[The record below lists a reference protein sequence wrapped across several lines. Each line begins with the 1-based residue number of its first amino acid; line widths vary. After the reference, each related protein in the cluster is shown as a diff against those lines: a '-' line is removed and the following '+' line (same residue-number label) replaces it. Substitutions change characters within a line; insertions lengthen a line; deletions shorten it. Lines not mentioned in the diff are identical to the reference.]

1 MPEPSPLLEARH
13 LSKRFLGVLALSG
26 VSLSLQRGEV
36 LAVIGENGAGKSTLM
51 KILAGV
57 QSADEGELLLEGKA
71 VEFSSVSAALRRA
84 SP

>member
-1 MPEPSPLLEARH
+1 MSATSPFEKVRHQKTFLAR
-13 LSKRFLGVLALSG
+13 LALSG

-51 KILAGV
+51 KILAGG
-57 QSADEGELLLEGKA
+57 AEKRGEGELLLDGKA
-71 VEFSSVSAALRRA
+71 IEFLRLAPRCTRA